1 MRSAGEKTPGLRSKT
16 RSARAAATASASGS
30 IRSEAVGAESGV
42 ASAGERAGGQA
53 LLLRYCLMR
62 FLVLS
67 MIITSAALGQGTDFS
82 KVQIRVRHVGG
93 SVHMLEG
100 SGGNIAA
107 SVGEDGVALVD
118 DQFAPLVPKIEAALR
133 GLSSKP
139 ADVMVIPGH
148 GPVTGVAELRK
159 YRGMLEEVAAV
170 VRKNLAGAL
179 RRHLRALRQLGPG
192 AIVDDRYAKFRKI
205 GPVTQPGANGA

>member
-1 MRSAGEKTPGLRSKT
+1 
-16 RSARAAATASASGS
+16 
-30 IRSEAVGAESGV
+30 
-42 ASAGERAGGQA
+42 
-53 LLLRYCLMR
+53 MR

-133 GLSSKP
+133 GISSKP
-139 ADVMVIPGH
+139 VRFVINTHWH
-148 GPVTGVAELRK
+148 GDHTGGNAQFAET
-159 YRGMLEEVAAV
+159 AAILAHAN
-170 VRKNLAGAL
+170 VR
-179 RRHLRALRQLGPG
+179 RRLISGGKVCVCRRPSM
-192 AIVDDRYAKFRKI
+192 R
-205 GPVTQPGANGA
+205 

>member
-1 MRSAGEKTPGLRSKT
+1 
-16 RSARAAATASASGS
+16 
-30 IRSEAVGAESGV
+30 
-42 ASAGERAGGQA
+42 
-53 LLLRYCLMR
+53 
-62 FLVLS
+62 

-170 VRKNLAGAL
+170 VRKNLAAGKTLEQL
-179 RRHLRALRQLGPG
+179 RKENLLAPWESWGKG
-192 AIVDDRYAKFRKI
+192 FVKADDFLAVMVEDLAKK
-205 GPVTQPGANGA
+205 